1 MGFPRLDYWHGLS
14 FPSPAD
20 LPNSGIEP
28 GSPASTTLAGGCFT
42 TESPGKLIYMYMC
55 IYMKENPFKL
65 ERKSQ
70 IKKWITFI
78 ETQVLKEE
86 IQMILKYMKMT
97 QFSYS
102 ERNSH

>member
-42 TESPGKLIYMYMC
+42 TESPGKLIYMYVC

-70 IKKWITFI
+70 IKKWNNVHRDTGP
-78 ETQVLKEE
+78 ERRNT
-86 IQMILKYMKMT
+86 
-97 QFSYS
+97 SDS
-102 ERNSH
+102 EVYENDTV